1 MSAVVAGG
9 LLADLGGVIAGGFIL
24 ISIETYRTL
33 RPGAKGDDLMEYK
46 VPLVMTPQPEGGYT
60 VTSPALPELV
70 TEGDTLS
77 DALENAKDALAAVIE
92 LYEEDGRSLPR
103 NIWITDANDPV
114 WFETVIAAS
123 DVP

>member
-1 MSAVVAGG
+1 MLPCEG
-9 LLADLGGVIAGGFIL
+9 
-24 ISIETYRTL
+24 R
-33 RPGAKGDDLMEYK
+33 RLMEYK

-77 DALENAKDALAAVIE
+77 DVLENAKDALAAVIE
-92 LYEEDGRSLPR
+92 LYEEDGRLLPR
-103 NIWITDANDPV
+103 SIWITEANGPV

-123 DVP
+123 EVP